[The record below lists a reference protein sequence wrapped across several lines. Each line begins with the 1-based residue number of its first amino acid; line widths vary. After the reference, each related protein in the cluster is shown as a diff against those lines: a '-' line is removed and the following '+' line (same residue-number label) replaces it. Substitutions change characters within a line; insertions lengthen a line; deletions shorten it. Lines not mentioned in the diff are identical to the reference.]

1 MSCVI
6 ILQMMESGNGDQT
19 VEQSLEVPLLNQ
31 LHKISFSVDPK
42 DRDVTF
48 STLRRIF
55 DNIVQHP
62 NDDKY
67 CQIKLTSKTFTNK
80 VWQYPAGQELMKMS
94 GWVVEGDHVRLKD
107 ESRVKIVLILLESF
121 CEQTGIKCTR
131 SISITT
137 QQLSAQQFQE
147 LITAVF
153 DNSIARIQELLKCC
167 TITRASRIFSEDG
180 LSINLMAM
188 AIVLQQIDVVKI
200 LVKKFSVDPYELY
213 YDGEKPC
220 RCSINIFDQAPQ
232 SFIIDFLKISGVRVT
247 FKADGYTLLHTAV
260 LTCCFNVVRF
270 LVEECEGIDVNI
282 TDDNLR
288 TPLHTAYL
296 VGHRQI
302 SEYLIK
308 HGADITA
315 MDIYGHVPYE
325 YIDSDPDLVAIS
337 QYVQKKRKIHQFP
350 FSVERLYYFQLLNLG
365 IDIQRVV
372 DVTMEK
378 FPSLRDNQPTQFS
391 SDSDQNTIVREITQY
406 ITKKS
411 IGAESWQAPQSL
423 EQRLRHISFS

>member
-1 MSCVI
+1 MI
-6 ILQMMESGNGDQT
+6 ESSKSDL
-19 VEQSLEVPLLNQ
+19 VEQSPEASLLNQ
-31 LHKISFSVDPK
+31 LHKISFSIDPK
-42 DRDVTF
+42 DRDATF
-48 STLRRIF
+48 STLKRIF

-67 CQIKLTSKTFTNK
+67 RQIKLTSKTFTSK
-80 VWQYPAGQELMKMS
+80 LWRYPAGEELMKMS

-107 ESRVKIVLILLESF
+107 ESKVKMVLKLLESF

-131 SISITT
+131 SISVTT

-153 DNSIARIQELLKCC
+153 DNNITRIQELLKYC
-167 TITRASRIFSEDG
+167 TITQASRIFSEDG

-188 AIVLQQIDVVKI
+188 AIVLQKIDIVKV
-200 LVKKFSVDPYELY
+200 LVKKISVDPYELY

-220 RCSINIFDQAPQ
+220 RCVINIFDQAPQ

-247 FKADGYTLLHTAV
+247 FKADGFTLLHTAV
-260 LTCCFNVVRF
+260 LTCCFEVVRF
-270 LVEECEGIDVNI
+270 LVEDCEGIDVNA

-308 HGADITA
+308 HGSDVAA
-315 MDIYGHVPYE
+315 VDIYGHVPYE
-325 YIDSDPDLVAIS
+325 YIDSDPDIVAIS

-365 IDIQRVV
+365 IDIQKVV

-378 FPSLRDNQPTQFS
+378 FPSLSDNQPTQLYS
-391 SDSDQNTIVREITQY
+391 NSEQTTIVREITQY
-406 ITKKS
+406 VTKKS
-411 IGAESWQAPQSL
+411 MRTESWQAPQSL
-423 EQRLRHISFS
+423 EQKLRHISFS